1 MKFRKLMLVALMVG
15 VAASFGLAG
24 CAGAP
29 EKPDWIIKGS
39 GAFPG
44 DQGGVL
50 YGVGIAAK
58 SPNIVMQRTKADSRG
73 RQELGRII
81 NTYVASFM
89 KDFMEEHQD
98 FVDPAGSGSDEF
110 TSYVSKQVSEATL
123 VGSQIIDHYTDSDG
137 TLYALAKLSVDD
149 VLANIRSKTEAAL
162 REKKRAIL
170 EHKTNEMLNTLD
182 EELTK
187 KREAQNLGL

>member
-1 MKFRKLMLVALMVG
+1 MKFHRMMG
-15 VAASFGLAG
+15 VAVAVGIACSLALAG

-29 EKPDWIIKGS
+29 EKPDWIVKGS

-58 SPNIVMQRTKADSRG
+58 SPNIVMQRTKSDSRA

-110 TSYVSKQVSEATL
+110 TSYVAKQVSEATL

-137 TLYALAKLSVDD
+137 TLYALAKLAVDD

-162 REKKRAIL
+162 RAKKRAIL

-182 EELTK
+182 DELKK
-187 KREAQNLGL
+187 KRDAQNMGY